1 VDLGQQPHDSARAD
15 VRGFRGDT
23 NSVAGVASI
32 EVRVLACQGRKSLA
46 LRDSAGRDL
55 DRTRWFTSTS
65 LEVA

>member
-1 VDLGQQPHDSARAD
+1 

-46 LRDSAGRDL
+46 LRGSAARDL
-55 DRTRWFTSTS
+55 DRTKWFTSTS
-65 LEVA
+65 FEVD